1 MFGYWVDE
9 QFALV
14 DEYHLNGF
22 IVESEYHCMFWS
34 EPSAHVYHFLF
45 IDIAIFEGQFVFAL
59 GLEIA
64 FEMIEQT
71 DFFFKL
77 VGVVFEVILLNY
89 VLPLYSL
96 NVVEEILAVCQHF
109 CWVIEVDSNHIV
121 TEGIADPVFWGIVN
135 PLLNGDVDG
144 LHLQN

>member
-1 MFGYWVDE
+1 
-9 QFALV
+9 
-14 DEYHLNGF
+14 
-22 IVESEYHCMFWS
+22 MFWS

-144 LHLQN
+144 LHLPN